1 MLSTETITT
10 SRLLLRRPSA
20 ADAPAIYV
28 RYSSD
33 LQATR
38 WLNWPRHRQIEETL
52 RFVDWSHQQWAQWP
66 AGPLLIFERDPLSQ
80 REARLAGATGLSFD
94 SPHEATVGYVLAP
107 DCWGR
112 GYATEALRAMVVLAR
127 QLGVRRLSA
136 LCHAE
141 HTASAHVLEKCE
153 FTQVDLLER
162 HILFPNLAP
171 GVRMD
176 VLRFALTL

>member
-1 MLSTETITT
+1 MLNTEPITT
-10 SRLLLRRPSA
+10 SRLLLRPPAA
-20 ADAPAIYV
+20 ADAPAIFT

-94 SPHEATVGYVLAP
+94 SPREASVGYVLAP

-112 GYATEALRAMVVLAR
+112 GYATEAVRAMVDLAR
-127 QLGVRRLSA
+127 QLALLRLNA

-141 HTASAHVLEKCE
+141 HTSSAHVLEKCG
-153 FTQVDLLER
+153 FTQEERLEK

-176 VLRFALTL
+176 VLRFLLLL